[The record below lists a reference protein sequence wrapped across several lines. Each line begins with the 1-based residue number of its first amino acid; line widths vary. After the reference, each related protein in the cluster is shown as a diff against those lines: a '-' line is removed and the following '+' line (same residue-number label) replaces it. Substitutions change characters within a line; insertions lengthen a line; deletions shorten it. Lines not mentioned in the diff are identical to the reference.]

1 MKTKAFRVLA
11 VLKCNVFVG
20 TRKKTKQCFRLARL
34 FDAVAAKRGRFKT
47 VSVWLFYALGI
58 RTHTIFCK
66 TKSCQKKR
74 YQDKDVCKQVDNIDC
89 TYSMERLEAMYNYL
103 SSHGECCYIS
113 YNNIL
118 IGDVSLTN
126 EYEVAIVISKA
137 YQNMHIGRKCVGEII
152 KIAKEKGAPYVKA
165 RIYSFNEQSRKM
177 FLSLGFLQTDEE
189 TYILDFK
196 NCLKS

>member
-1 MKTKAFRVLA
+1 MKER
-11 VLKCNVFVG
+11 
-20 TRKKTKQCFRLARL
+20 
-34 FDAVAAKRGRFKT
+34 T
-47 VSVWLFYALGI
+47 VNEKIKLIPYYPNYGVTYEW
-58 RTHTIFCK
+58 
-66 TKSCQKKR
+66 
-74 YQDKDVCKQVDNIDC
+74 YQDKDVCKQIDNIDY

-103 SSHGECCYIS
+103 SSHGECYYIS

-126 EYEVAIVISKA
+126 EFEVAIVISKE

>member
-1 MKTKAFRVLA
+1 MALLCLRDSNPYNLLQDEVLS
-11 VLKCNVFVG
+11 KEKEN
-20 TRKKTKQCFRLARL
+20 
-34 FDAVAAKRGRFKT
+34 
-47 VSVWLFYALGI
+47 
-58 RTHTIFCK
+58 
-66 TKSCQKKR
+66 
-74 YQDKDVCKQVDNIDC
+74 VCKQVDNIDC
-89 TYSMERLEAMYNYL
+89 TYSMERFEAMHNYL

-177 FLSLGFLQTDEE
+177 FLSLGLLQTDEE